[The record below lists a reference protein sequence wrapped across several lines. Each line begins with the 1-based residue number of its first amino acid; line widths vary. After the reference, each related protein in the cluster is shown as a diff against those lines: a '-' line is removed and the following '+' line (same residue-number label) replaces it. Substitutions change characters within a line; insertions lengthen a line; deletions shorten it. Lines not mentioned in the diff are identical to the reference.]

1 MDQKEMIAHWIE
13 SAEHD
18 RTAMQHLFEKKDYS
32 WSLFVGHLYLEKLLK
47 AYFISVKNEQPPF
60 IHDLNRIAEK
70 AGIELTDDQKN
81 ILDTVTTFNLRARY
95 ADYKADFYKKCN
107 LKFTELWKTKIEEL
121 ALWIKTQ
128 HLK

>member
-1 MDQKEMIAHWIE
+1 MIAHWVK
-13 SAEHD
+13 SAETD

-32 WSLFVGHLYLEKLLK
+32 WTLFVGHLYIEKLLK

-60 IHDLNRIAEK
+60 VHDLNRVAEK
-70 AGIELTDDQKN
+70 AGLELTDEQKN

-95 ADYKADFYKKCN
+95 SDYKADFHKKCTLN
-107 LKFTELWKTKIEEL
+107 FTQLWKTKIEEF
-121 ALWIKTQ
+121 ASWIKTQ